1 MKNIKDVAKVLA
13 KHEGLKK
20 QVDIAQISELLRLLS
35 TLCYDYPETIA
46 ILITNG
52 QKDAPK
58 RGC

>member
-1 MKNIKDVAKVLA
+1 MKNIKDVAKILC

-20 QVDIAQISELLRLLS
+20 QVDIAQMGEILRLLS
-35 TLCYDYPETIA
+35 ALCYDYPETVA
-46 ILITNG
+46 VLITNG